1 MRLASQGTFPEAIH
15 QAFHLPTNA
24 ITKSALA
31 HPELLGR
38 LPQGSE
44 NVEITGGPIH
54 PINPIKA
61 KIKLL
66 AEGAV
71 AARAT
76 ALRNPKGLRRI
87 DRALEELECVE
98 DIQIANQGL
107 AHNHSANRG

>member
-1 MRLASQGTFPEAIH
+1 MSTSFAVVIEQAGTN
-15 QAFHLPTNA
+15 L
-24 ITKSALA
+24 SAYLTA
-31 HPELLGR
+31 LLSR

-44 NVEITGGPIH
+44 HVEITGGPIH
-54 PINPIKA
+54 AINPIKA

-66 AEGAV
+66 AKRAV

-98 DIQIANQGL
+98 DIQIAND
-107 AHNHSANRG
+107 